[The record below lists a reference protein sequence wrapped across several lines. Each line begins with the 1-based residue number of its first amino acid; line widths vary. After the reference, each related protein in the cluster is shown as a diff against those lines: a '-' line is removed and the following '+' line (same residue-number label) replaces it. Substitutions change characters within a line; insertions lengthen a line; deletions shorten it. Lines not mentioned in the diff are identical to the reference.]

1 MKMIRKILLC
11 AGTGLLLSTGSLQ
24 SVPGGIFHMY
34 TAYGAESS
42 IIETMSIKFN
52 TTFGDPE
59 EIPQP
64 QITISGSGVSIG
76 DIYYKTEYENW
87 KPGKKVRM
95 EITVDA
101 AQGKYFPVSLG
112 RSKCRVTGA
121 DFVSAKALDNTT
133 MQVKVNYTPVT
144 VLGDTAL
151 AGWSSHDSE
160 KAVWKKVDYA
170 PGYTLT
176 LYGNDKVV
184 KRMTVTDNSVSLKEY
199 MTDPDKIYYYQ
210 VKAVPVTAEQK
221 KYLKEGEFI
230 TSKEQ
235 DVDDSEE
242 EEKEKKHAAT
252 SQSSSTGPGVAGSL
266 KGDNFVMPDGTLAVN
281 TWKLV
286 GGIWYYF
293 NAEGNRTRGW
303 FQYGGKW
310 YYFDGNG
317 YMKTGWVNTGNGKWY
332 YLNPDGDM
340 KTGWVNTGNGKWYYL
355 NPDGDMKTGWL
366 YDKNIWYYLNNDRL
380 CEPAHTEPDGSGPGS
395 CLAPITGDGGKLA
408 AQAADQTQKT
418 TPVQEFQGILKN
430 GLNAIKEDMDSIFE
444 EASALY
450 QIPSKLL
457 RAVAKA
463 ESGFNPKAVSKAGA
477 MGVMQ
482 LMPGTAR
489 SLGVS
494 DPYNARQNIL
504 GGAKYLKQN
513 LDRFGGDVSLALAA
527 YNAGPG
533 SVTKYGGI
541 PPYKETQNYVKKI
554 MADYTG
560 NNTILAGRTV
570 STGTYG
576 KTSGSTAVSSLIGS
590 GLTGS
595 SLTAGSLLGSFTGN
609 AGLSGAGSL
618 GTLLAA
624 GKGENLSGE
633 DWSNMVQILRLQMMM
648 NMGKDTGTLI

>member
-11 AGTGLLLSTGSLQ
+11 AGTGLLLGTGSLQ
-24 SVPGGIFHMY
+24 SLPGGIFHMY
-34 TAYGAESS
+34 TAYGADSS

-87 KPGKKVRM
+87 KPGKKVRI

-121 DFVSAKALDNTT
+121 DLVSAKALDNTT
-133 MQVKVNYTPVT
+133 MQVKVDYTPVT

-151 AGWSSHDSE
+151 AGWSSLDSE

-170 PGYTLT
+170 PGYALT

-303 FQYGGKW
+303 FLYGGKW

-317 YMKTGWVNTGNGKWY
+317 CMKTGWVDTGNGTWY

-340 KTGWVNTGNGKWYYL
+340 KTGWF
-355 NPDGDMKTGWL
+355 
-366 YDKNIWYYLNNDRL
+366 YDKNIWYYLNNDGSMAVNRSQ
-380 CEPAHTEPDGSGPGS
+380 DGWYLG
-395 CLAPITGDGGKLA
+395 ADG
-408 AQAADQTQKT
+408 
-418 TPVQEFQGILKN
+418 
-430 GLNAIKEDMDSIFE
+430 
-444 EASALY
+444 
-450 QIPSKLL
+450 
-457 RAVAKA
+457 
-463 ESGFNPKAVSKAGA
+463 
-477 MGVMQ
+477 
-482 LMPGTAR
+482 
-489 SLGVS
+489 
-494 DPYNARQNIL
+494 
-504 GGAKYLKQN
+504 
-513 LDRFGGDVSLALAA
+513 
-527 YNAGPG
+527 
-533 SVTKYGGI
+533 
-541 PPYKETQNYVKKI
+541 
-554 MADYTG
+554 
-560 NNTILAGRTV
+560 AGR
-570 STGTYG
+570 
-576 KTSGSTAVSSLIGS
+576 K
-590 GLTGS
+590 
-595 SLTAGSLLGSFTGN
+595 
-609 AGLSGAGSL
+609 
-618 GTLLAA
+618 
-624 GKGENLSGE
+624 E
-633 DWSNMVQILRLQMMM
+633 
-648 NMGKDTGTLI
+648 

>member
-11 AGTGLLLSTGSLQ
+11 AGTGLLLGTGSLQ
-24 SVPGGIFHMY
+24 SVPGGIFHMYTVY

-42 IIETMSIKFN
+42 IIETMSIKFD

-121 DFVSAKALDNTT
+121 DLVSAKALDNTT
-133 MQVKVNYTPVT
+133 MQVKVDYTPVT

-151 AGWSSHDSE
+151 AGWSSLDSE

-221 KYLKEGEFI
+221 KYLKEGEFV
-230 TSKEQ
+230 TSQEQ
-235 DVDDSEE
+235 DVDDSGEE
-242 EEKEKKHAAT
+242 KKEKKHVAT

-303 FQYGGKW
+303 LLYGGKW

-317 YMKTGWVNTGNGKWY
+317 CMKTGWV
-332 YLNPDGDM
+332 D
-340 KTGWVNTGNGKWYYL
+340 TGNGKWYYL

-366 YDKNIWYYLNNDRL
+366 YDKNIWYYLN
-380 CEPAHTEPDGSGPGS
+380 PDGDMKTGWLYDKNIWYYLNNDGS
-395 CLAPITGDGGKLA
+395 MAVNCSQDGWYLG
-408 AQAADQTQKT
+408 AD
-418 TPVQEFQGILKN
+418 G
-430 GLNAIKEDMDSIFE
+430 
-444 EASALY
+444 
-450 QIPSKLL
+450 
-457 RAVAKA
+457 
-463 ESGFNPKAVSKAGA
+463 
-477 MGVMQ
+477 
-482 LMPGTAR
+482 
-489 SLGVS
+489 
-494 DPYNARQNIL
+494 
-504 GGAKYLKQN
+504 
-513 LDRFGGDVSLALAA
+513 
-527 YNAGPG
+527 
-533 SVTKYGGI
+533 
-541 PPYKETQNYVKKI
+541 
-554 MADYTG
+554 
-560 NNTILAGRTV
+560 AGR
-570 STGTYG
+570 
-576 KTSGSTAVSSLIGS
+576 K
-590 GLTGS
+590 
-595 SLTAGSLLGSFTGN
+595 
-609 AGLSGAGSL
+609 
-618 GTLLAA
+618 
-624 GKGENLSGE
+624 E
-633 DWSNMVQILRLQMMM
+633 
-648 NMGKDTGTLI
+648 

>member
-1 MKMIRKILLC
+1 MDMKMIRKILLC
-11 AGTGLLLSTGSLQ
+11 AGTGLLLGTGSLQ
-24 SVPGGIFHMY
+24 SLPGGIFHMY
-34 TAYGAESS
+34 TAYGADSS

-133 MQVKVNYTPVT
+133 MQVKVDYTPVT

-151 AGWSSHDSE
+151 AGWSSLDSE

-170 PGYTLT
+170 PGYALT

-252 SQSSSTGPGVAGSL
+252 SQSSSTGPGIAGSL

-303 FQYGGKW
+303 FLYGGKW

-317 YMKTGWVNTGNGKWY
+317 CMKTGWVDTGNGTWY

-340 KTGWVNTGNGKWYYL
+340 KTGWF
-355 NPDGDMKTGWL
+355 
-366 YDKNIWYYLNNDRL
+366 YDKNIWYYLNNDGSMAVNRSQ
-380 CEPAHTEPDGSGPGS
+380 DGWYLG
-395 CLAPITGDGGKLA
+395 ADG
-408 AQAADQTQKT
+408 
-418 TPVQEFQGILKN
+418 
-430 GLNAIKEDMDSIFE
+430 
-444 EASALY
+444 
-450 QIPSKLL
+450 
-457 RAVAKA
+457 
-463 ESGFNPKAVSKAGA
+463 
-477 MGVMQ
+477 
-482 LMPGTAR
+482 
-489 SLGVS
+489 
-494 DPYNARQNIL
+494 
-504 GGAKYLKQN
+504 
-513 LDRFGGDVSLALAA
+513 
-527 YNAGPG
+527 
-533 SVTKYGGI
+533 
-541 PPYKETQNYVKKI
+541 
-554 MADYTG
+554 
-560 NNTILAGRTV
+560 AGR
-570 STGTYG
+570 
-576 KTSGSTAVSSLIGS
+576 K
-590 GLTGS
+590 
-595 SLTAGSLLGSFTGN
+595 
-609 AGLSGAGSL
+609 
-618 GTLLAA
+618 
-624 GKGENLSGE
+624 E
-633 DWSNMVQILRLQMMM
+633 
-648 NMGKDTGTLI
+648 

>member
-11 AGTGLLLSTGSLQ
+11 AGTGLLLGTGSLP
-24 SVPGGIFHMY
+24 SVPGGSFHMY
-34 TAYGAESS
+34 TAYGADSS

-52 TTFGDPE
+52 TTYGDPE

-121 DFVSAKALDNTT
+121 DLVSAKALDNTT
-133 MQVKVNYTPVT
+133 MQVKVDYTPVT

-151 AGWSSHDSE
+151 AGWSSLDSE

-184 KRMTVTDNSVSLKEY
+184 KRMTVTDNTVSLKEY

-252 SQSSSTGPGVAGSL
+252 SQSCSTGPGIAGSL

-303 FQYGGKW
+303 FPYGGKW

-317 YMKTGWVNTGNGKWY
+317 CMKTGWV
-332 YLNPDGDM
+332 D
-340 KTGWVNTGNGKWYYL
+340 TGNGKWYYL

-366 YDKNIWYYLNNDRL
+366 YDKNIWYYLNNDGSMAVN
-380 CEPAHTEPDGSGPGS
+380 CFQDGWYLG
-395 CLAPITGDGGKLA
+395 ADG
-408 AQAADQTQKT
+408 
-418 TPVQEFQGILKN
+418 
-430 GLNAIKEDMDSIFE
+430 
-444 EASALY
+444 
-450 QIPSKLL
+450 
-457 RAVAKA
+457 
-463 ESGFNPKAVSKAGA
+463 
-477 MGVMQ
+477 
-482 LMPGTAR
+482 
-489 SLGVS
+489 
-494 DPYNARQNIL
+494 
-504 GGAKYLKQN
+504 
-513 LDRFGGDVSLALAA
+513 
-527 YNAGPG
+527 
-533 SVTKYGGI
+533 
-541 PPYKETQNYVKKI
+541 
-554 MADYTG
+554 
-560 NNTILAGRTV
+560 AGR
-570 STGTYG
+570 
-576 KTSGSTAVSSLIGS
+576 K
-590 GLTGS
+590 
-595 SLTAGSLLGSFTGN
+595 
-609 AGLSGAGSL
+609 
-618 GTLLAA
+618 
-624 GKGENLSGE
+624 E
-633 DWSNMVQILRLQMMM
+633 
-648 NMGKDTGTLI
+648 

>member
-11 AGTGLLLSTGSLQ
+11 AGTGLLLGTGSLQ
-24 SVPGGIFHMY
+24 SVPGGIFHMYTVY

-42 IIETMSIKFN
+42 IIETMSIKFD

-121 DFVSAKALDNTT
+121 DLVSAKALDNTT
-133 MQVKVNYTPVT
+133 MQVKVDYTPVT

-151 AGWSSHDSE
+151 AGWSSLDSE

-184 KRMTVTDNSVSLKEY
+184 KRMTVTSNSVSLKEY

-221 KYLKEGEFI
+221 KYLKEGEFV
-230 TSKEQ
+230 TSQEQ

-242 EEKEKKHAAT
+242 EKKEKKHAAT

-303 FQYGGKW
+303 LLYGGKW

-317 YMKTGWVNTGNGKWY
+317 CMKTGWVDTGNGTWY

-340 KTGWVNTGNGKWYYL
+340 KTGWLYDKNIWYYL

-366 YDKNIWYYLNNDRL
+366 YDKNIWYYLNNDGSMAVNRSQ
-380 CEPAHTEPDGSGPGS
+380 DGWYLG
-395 CLAPITGDGGKLA
+395 ADG
-408 AQAADQTQKT
+408 
-418 TPVQEFQGILKN
+418 
-430 GLNAIKEDMDSIFE
+430 
-444 EASALY
+444 
-450 QIPSKLL
+450 
-457 RAVAKA
+457 
-463 ESGFNPKAVSKAGA
+463 
-477 MGVMQ
+477 
-482 LMPGTAR
+482 
-489 SLGVS
+489 
-494 DPYNARQNIL
+494 
-504 GGAKYLKQN
+504 
-513 LDRFGGDVSLALAA
+513 
-527 YNAGPG
+527 
-533 SVTKYGGI
+533 
-541 PPYKETQNYVKKI
+541 
-554 MADYTG
+554 
-560 NNTILAGRTV
+560 AGR
-570 STGTYG
+570 
-576 KTSGSTAVSSLIGS
+576 K
-590 GLTGS
+590 
-595 SLTAGSLLGSFTGN
+595 
-609 AGLSGAGSL
+609 
-618 GTLLAA
+618 
-624 GKGENLSGE
+624 E
-633 DWSNMVQILRLQMMM
+633 
-648 NMGKDTGTLI
+648 

>member
-1 MKMIRKILLC
+1 MDMKMIRKILLC
-11 AGTGLLLSTGSLQ
+11 AGTGLLLGTGSLQ

-34 TAYGAESS
+34 TVYTAYGADSS
-42 IIETMSIKFN
+42 IIETMSITFN

-121 DFVSAKALDNTT
+121 DLVSAKALDNTT
-133 MQVKVNYTPVT
+133 MQVKVDYTPVT

-151 AGWSSHDSE
+151 AGWSSLDSE

-184 KRMTVTDNSVSLKEY
+184 KRMTVTDNTVSLKEY

-252 SQSSSTGPGVAGSL
+252 SQSCSTGPGIAGSL
-266 KGDNFVMPDGTLAVN
+266 KGDSFVMPDGTLAVN

-303 FQYGGKW
+303 FPYGGKW

-317 YMKTGWVNTGNGKWY
+317 CMKTGWV
-332 YLNPDGDM
+332 D
-340 KTGWVNTGNGKWYYL
+340 TGNGKWYYL

-366 YDKNIWYYLNNDRL
+366 YDKNIWYYLNNDGSMAVN
-380 CEPAHTEPDGSGPGS
+380 CSQDGWYLG
-395 CLAPITGDGGKLA
+395 ADG
-408 AQAADQTQKT
+408 
-418 TPVQEFQGILKN
+418 
-430 GLNAIKEDMDSIFE
+430 
-444 EASALY
+444 
-450 QIPSKLL
+450 
-457 RAVAKA
+457 
-463 ESGFNPKAVSKAGA
+463 
-477 MGVMQ
+477 
-482 LMPGTAR
+482 
-489 SLGVS
+489 
-494 DPYNARQNIL
+494 
-504 GGAKYLKQN
+504 
-513 LDRFGGDVSLALAA
+513 
-527 YNAGPG
+527 
-533 SVTKYGGI
+533 
-541 PPYKETQNYVKKI
+541 
-554 MADYTG
+554 
-560 NNTILAGRTV
+560 AGR
-570 STGTYG
+570 
-576 KTSGSTAVSSLIGS
+576 K
-590 GLTGS
+590 
-595 SLTAGSLLGSFTGN
+595 
-609 AGLSGAGSL
+609 
-618 GTLLAA
+618 
-624 GKGENLSGE
+624 E
-633 DWSNMVQILRLQMMM
+633 
-648 NMGKDTGTLI
+648 